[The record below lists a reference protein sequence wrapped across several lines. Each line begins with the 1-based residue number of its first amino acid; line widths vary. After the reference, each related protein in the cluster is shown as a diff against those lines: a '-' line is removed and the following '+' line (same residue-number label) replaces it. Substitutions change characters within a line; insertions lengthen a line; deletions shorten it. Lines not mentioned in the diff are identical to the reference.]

1 MMTENPF
8 ESIMKV
14 WNIFSFTRGRMTKI
28 SSTLF
33 IGETFHNLAQEM
45 KTVLDFDGSSI
56 TQVNATFNLETC
68 TRF

>member
-1 MMTENPF
+1 MKVMMTENPF

-33 IGETFHNLAQEM
+33 IGETFHN
-45 KTVLDFDGSSI
+45 
-56 TQVNATFNLETC
+56 
-68 TRF
+68 